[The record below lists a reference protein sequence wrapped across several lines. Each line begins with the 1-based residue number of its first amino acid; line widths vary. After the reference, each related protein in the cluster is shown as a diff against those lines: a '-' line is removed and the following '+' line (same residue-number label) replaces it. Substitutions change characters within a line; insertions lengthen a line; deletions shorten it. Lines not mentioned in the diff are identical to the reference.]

1 MYKPE
6 HAGVPL
12 NHCQRFGMR
21 VKELRSERQITQD
34 ELAERVG
41 VFRTYMSRIETG
53 VANPSLTTI
62 HALADSLEVAVAEL
76 FNAPAST
83 TPARTRS
90 RQAASRGR
98 VAK

>member
-1 MYKPE
+1 MR
-6 HAGVPL
+6 L

-62 HALADSLEVAVAEL
+62 HALADSLEVPVAEL

-83 TPARTRS
+83 TPGRTRS

>member
-1 MYKPE
+1 VYKPE
-6 HAGVPL
+6 HARVRL

-21 VKELRSERQITQD
+21 VRELRSEREITQE

-53 VANPSLTTI
+53 VANPTLTVI
-62 HALADSLEVAVAEL
+62 HALAESLGVAVPVL
-76 FNAPAST
+76 FEAPSAKVVA
-83 TPARTRS
+83 PTRS

-98 VAK
+98 VKK